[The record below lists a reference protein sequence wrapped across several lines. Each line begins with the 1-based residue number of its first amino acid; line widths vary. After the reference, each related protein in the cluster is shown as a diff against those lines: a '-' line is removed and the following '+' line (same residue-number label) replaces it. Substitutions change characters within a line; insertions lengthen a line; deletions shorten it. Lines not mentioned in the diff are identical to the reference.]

1 MSTTS
6 KKLKCAIIDDE
17 EFAIK
22 LLSEHIEI
30 IQDLI
35 IFKTF
40 TNPLTALASICDADE
55 IDILFL
61 DIDMPNV
68 SGIDLAAKL
77 INKVKHVIFTTAHTE
92 YALQAF
98 GVNAGGY
105 LLKPI
110 NPIRFIETVNR
121 IIHIERKMDTNNKK
135 NDNLFFIKG
144 DLKGKFIGISPDEI
158 ILFYTSDHYIKIET
172 TSSQYKT
179 SDTMKNIE
187 ERLKDDL
194 RFIRVHQSNIINT
207 EKILHVDGNTVFLTN
222 NWKVPVSEQYKK
234 SLMAFIS
241 QKLLNPR

>member
-1 MSTTS
+1 MLTIS

-22 LLSEHIEI
+22 LLIEHIEI
-30 IQDLI
+30 IHDLI

-40 TNPLTALASICDADE
+40 TNPLIALANICDTDE

-61 DIDMPNV
+61 DIDMPSL

-77 INKVKHVIFTTAHTE
+77 IHKVKHVIFTTAHTE

-98 GVNAGGY
+98 GVNACGY

-110 NPIRFIETVNR
+110 NPVRFIETVTR
-121 IIHIERKMDTNNKK
+121 IINIERKNETNRQK

-158 ILFYTSDHYIKIET
+158 ILFYTNDHHINIET

-187 ERLKDDL
+187 ERLKDDE

-207 EKILHVDGNTVFLTN
+207 EKIVHVDGNTVFLIN

-234 SLMAFIS
+234 SLMTFIS
-241 QKLLNPR
+241 QKLLNPK